1 MWMDLITI
9 KNMLLSEILI
19 LLDDWT
25 IIRVQSMK
33 PFLMMI
39 LLWEVL
45 VLEGDMKILQAILIP
60 KKVSIHE

>member
-1 MWMDLITI
+1 
-9 KNMLLSEILI
+9 MLLSEILI